1 MGRVSACYSEDH
13 DGWRSFFVVLH
24 LGLPDLAVGFW
35 LKWMPRTPIAES
47 DLSQAPGIVA
57 AILEQK
63 SAWGTCVGLF
73 SVNYLSYFL
82 LTWLPF
88 YLVRERH
95 FSMNKMANVAGNAYL
110 AAAVV
115 ATFCGWLSDRW
126 IEAGTLHPRA

>member
-1 MGRVSACYSEDH
+1 MNRREV
-13 DGWRSFFVVLH
+13 
-24 LGLPDLAVGFW
+24 P
-35 LKWMPRTPIAES
+35 

-57 AILEQK
+57 ILEQR
-63 SAWGTCVGLF
+63 SAWGTCAGLF

-82 LTWLPF
+82 ITWLPF

-95 FSMNKMANVAGNAYL
+95 FSMNKMANVAGGSYV

-126 IEAGTLHPRA
+126 IEAGGSPTRVRKTFTGAGLELRGCFSFSFALWPDRGSRL